1 MKHVSYYGRLGKH
14 TAAGVGDVEVRFDF
28 QEQIALAHALTF
40 LHGQVGDFT
49 AHLRA
54 KFDERDRL
62 DFASGDDNLGEIAA
76 RDLLGLHSDGDDLVL
91 VEPRPAAPARRA
103 EQQES
108 EQPAEAGPWTREP
121 CDDVDP
127 MPDYENVLTD

>member
-1 MKHVSYYGRLGKH
+1 MKYVSHYGRLGKH

-40 LHGQVGDFT
+40 LNGKFRNSA
-49 AHLRA
+49 AHLWA
-54 KFDERDRL
+54 DFDERDRL
-62 DFASGDDNLGEIAA
+62 NFASGDDLI
-76 RDLLGLHSDGDDLVL
+76 L
-91 VEPRPAAPARRA
+91 VEPPQPPPARRA